1 VTTFYIVRHGV
12 TSHTATKLTGWMPG
26 VSLSADGRA
35 EAERAAATLANVP
48 LDAVYSS
55 PIERTLETAEIIAA
69 RHKLKVEVAQGLGEV
84 RYGRWTNRTYKSLTR
99 TKLWQRVQRWPSG
112 ARFPEGESL
121 TEVQTRAIGALEDL
135 RIRHPRGRICCVSH
149 SDVIKLVVAHYLG
162 VHIDLFQRIAIGPA
176 SITVVAVGDDGPMV
190 LAVNVPPAT
199 NSIDPRR
206 KTRHG

>member
-1 VTTFYIVRHGV
+1 
-12 TSHTATKLTGWMPG
+12 MPG

-48 LDAVYSS
+48 FDAVYSS

-112 ARFPEGESL
+112 ARFPDGESL

-199 NSIDPRR
+199 DSIAPSR